1 MFTEAFVVVSGQE
14 DEEDDIDD
22 EEMGIYVSGRSPS
35 RKRMPGTDESDDSR
49 LFVDNTYSS
58 VFSHFGG
65 FMLKY
70 MLSLYFG

>member
-1 MFTEAFVVVSGQE
+1 MRRSKAEAFVVVSGQE

-49 LFVDNTYSS
+49 
-58 VFSHFGG
+58 
-65 FMLKY
+65 
-70 MLSLYFG
+70 